1 MTSVVAVVV
10 VLLLATAP
18 ALAAPLLNHIGFANG
33 IAALA
38 CKDSLEGSHYVII
51 DADDSGDCDS
61 TGGGTIFADCK
72 CHNGVYAAET
82 VGGSGNSF
90 ETVDTPAGTNPV
102 ADGPNDT
109 ITYTCAP
116 PLSCT
121 GDSTTDTV
129 ALAADATIIPTDI
142 SGLVIWLDPT
152 QDDANYND
160 GDAVGTAANYGSGGN
175 FTQSTG
181 SKKFTFK
188 TGVLN
193 GHPVYRLDGGD
204 CEVSASTIGISTFD
218 AFVVFKATAH
228 GFIYEQS
235 AASDA
240 NDGSSLYTD
249 FAQARVRRTQISQRG
264 TNPTG
269 YGGNDSQWR
278 VMAQEYAGTHET
290 HRLWIDGAYVFTQDT
305 TGDGPTASTST
316 ITATVNV
323 GCRNNGSFFL
333 TGDIAE
339 FLVYTPKLS
348 SYNVDRVKTY
358 LRYKYGL

>member
-1 MTSVVAVVV
+1 VLAAVVA
-10 VLLLATAP
+10 LAVGAP
-18 ALAAPLLNHIGFANG
+18 ALAAPLLDHIGFANG

-38 CKDSLEGSHYVII
+38 CNDSREGSHYVII
-51 DADDSGDCDS
+51 DASAVDDCDS
-61 TGGGTIFADCK
+61 TGGGSVFADCV
-72 CHNGVYAAET
+72 CRGGVYAAET
-82 VGGSGNSF
+82 AGAGGNSF
-90 ETVDTPAGTNPV
+90 ETIDTPTGTNPV
-102 ADGPNDT
+102 ADGPND
-109 ITYTCAP
+109 ILTYTCAP

-129 ALAADATIIPTDI
+129 ALAADATVTPTDI
-142 SGLVIWLDPT
+142 SGLVVWLDAT

-160 GDAVGTAANYGSGGN
+160 GDAVGTVANYGSGGN

-181 SKKFTFK
+181 GKKFTFK
-188 TGVLN
+188 TNVLN

-218 AFVVFKATAH
+218 VFVVFRATGH

-235 AASDA
+235 ADSGT
-240 NDGSSLYTD
+240 NDGSSLFTD
-249 FAQARVRRTQISQRG
+249 FAQARVRRTQVSQRG

-269 YGGNDSQWR
+269 YGGDDNQWR

-290 HRLWIDGAYVFTQDT
+290 HRLWLDGAFVFTQDSA
-305 TGDGPTASTST
+305 GDGPTASTST
-316 ITATVNV
+316 VTDTVYV
-323 GCRNNGSFFL
+323 GCRNDSGFFV

-339 FLVYTPKLS
+339 FLLYTPKLS